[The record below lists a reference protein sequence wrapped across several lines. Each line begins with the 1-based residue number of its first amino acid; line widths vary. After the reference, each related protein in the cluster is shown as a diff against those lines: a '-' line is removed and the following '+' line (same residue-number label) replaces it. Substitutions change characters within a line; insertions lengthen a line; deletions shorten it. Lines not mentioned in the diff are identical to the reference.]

1 MAGRPALLSLVV
13 LSLLGS
19 PVSAWLLGAPMS
31 FSTTHRACSRRG
43 GVLACAMQADGVK
56 KKLVLGSGLF
66 APDIGTGDDASPPPD
81 PAAPFVPL
89 PKSDIQAVFN
99 TVPSRPYTRYNVAPR
114 AHGGLG
120 MESHAQEW
128 VNGVIHNRL

>member
-1 MAGRPALLSLVV
+1 MAGRPALSSLVV

-19 PVSAWLLGAPMS
+19 PVSAWLLGAPLR
-31 FSTTHRACSRRG
+31 FSPAPRACSRRG
-43 GVLACAMQADGVK
+43 GLQACAMQADKVE

-66 APDIGTGDDASPPPD
+66 APDIGVGDDASPPPD

-99 TVPSRPYTRYNVAPR
+99 TVPSPPRTR
-114 AHGGLG
+114 
-120 MESHAQEW
+120 
-128 VNGVIHNRL
+128 